1 MKIYKPGEE
10 AYAISR
16 YGDSTGDTDH
26 VGIYKV
32 MIESYTVDKDGV
44 TYWVKTPSGDS
55 WGDSVLAIEVS
66 KSRTKLFKKMTL
78 EWDLNSEW
86 L

>member
-1 MKIYKPGEE
+1 MRIIKPGES

-16 YGDSTGDTDH
+16 YADSTGDTDH

-32 MIESYTVDKDGV
+32 VVESYTVDESGV
-44 TYWVKTPSGDS
+44 TYWVKTPSGDD
-55 WGDSVLAIEVS
+55 WGDNVLASEVS
-66 KSRTKLFKKMTL
+66 KSRMKLFKKMAL

-86 L
+86 R